1 LGRLT
6 PASEFGRV
14 TAEEI
19 DMANQGM
26 NQHGQT
32 RQQQQAGSTHQQP
45 NKGMKGN
52 GQGGQSGQKQNGQ
65 NMQRGKDSSR

>member
-1 LGRLT
+1 
-6 PASEFGRV
+6 
-14 TAEEI
+14 
-19 DMANQGM
+19 MANQGM

-32 RQQQQAGSTHQQP
+32 RQQQQGGASKPQDM
-45 NKGMKGN
+45 KGMKGN